1 MKQEAYSSQHAAML
15 LTQVSSLVRLA
26 GGCSLVL
33 ICCERKILLAGRCQ
47 VAGADL
53 M

>member
-1 MKQEAYSSQHAAML
+1 MKQEAYSSQHSAML
-15 LTQVSSLVRLA
+15 LTQVSSLIRLA
-26 GGCSLVL
+26 GGWSLVL
-33 ICCERKILLAGRCQ
+33 ICCERKILLTDRWQ